1 MGDAIDSIMA
11 SKYLQLQV
19 TDTVELSPYVKK
31 VSFTGDL
38 RDTSCQIGH
47 AVSFR
52 VSATEY
58 RNYTPSYFS
67 PAENEC
73 EIIFHL
79 HGNGPGSEYAAGLS
93 TGDMVKMVTPR
104 GRTFYRDHPYHFFFG
119 DETTLGL
126 YKAIQR
132 EITQRE
138 QLYTGILELDPAN
151 VFLPGDM
158 GLATDIV
165 DKRRTDKAL
174 AEQLDKTLHGCGV
187 PADAFMYYL
196 AGNAASIQLFRS
208 MLKARGVESRNI
220 RTQPYWAAGKRGL

>member
-19 TDTVELSPYVKK
+19 TDTAELSPYVKK
-31 VSFTGDL
+31 VSFKGDL
-38 RDTSCQIGH
+38 REISCQTSY
-47 AVSFR
+47 AVAFR

-67 PAENEC
+67 SAENEC

-79 HGNGPGSEYAAGLS
+79 HGNGPGSDYAAGLS
-93 TGDMVKMVTPR
+93 PGDIVKMVPPR

-126 YKAIQR
+126 YKAMQQ
-132 EITQRE
+132 EVALHD

-158 GLATDIV
+158 GLATDV
-165 DKRRTDKAL
+165 LDKRRTDRAL
-174 AEQLDKTLHGCGV
+174 AERLDKTLHASGI

-196 AGNAASIQLFRS
+196 TGNAASIQLFRS
-208 MLKARGVESRNI
+208 ILKARGVQSRNI
-220 RTQPYWAAGKRGL
+220 RTQPYWAAGKKGL

>member
-19 TDTVELSPYVKK
+19 RDTAELSPYVKK

-38 RDTSCQIGH
+38 REISCQAGYAI
-47 AVSFR
+47 AFR

-58 RNYTPSYFS
+58 RNYTPSWFS
-67 PAENEC
+67 SAENEC

-79 HGNGPGSEYAAGLS
+79 HGNGPGSDYAAGLS
-93 TGDMVKMVTPR
+93 PGDIVKMVPPR

-126 YKAIQR
+126 YKAMQQ
-132 EITQRE
+132 EVAQHD

-158 GLATDIV
+158 GLATDV
-165 DKRRTDKAL
+165 LDKRRTDRAL
-174 AEQLDKTLHGCGV
+174 AERLDKTLHVTGI

-196 AGNAASIQLFRS
+196 TGNAASIQLFRS
-208 MLKARGVESRNI
+208 ILKARGVQSRNI
-220 RTQPYWAAGKRGL
+220 RTQPYWAAGKKGL